1 MQTHTKIAVRPL
13 TSFLGAEI
21 EGVNA
26 ARAISTNVLTQ
37 LNETLIE
44 SQLLVLRDQT
54 LTVEQQIT
62 FSANFGELEQ
72 FSPHPHYQKH
82 REIFPVSNRQ
92 EDGYL
97 NVGHYWH
104 HDGSFLETPT
114 RLSLFYFLKAPLK
127 GGDFLFTNMYLAYE
141 TLPETLKQQVE
152 PLETLH
158 NNGVVHSLVRSH
170 PITGRKALYINM
182 GLTVGI
188 VGLSHEESVWLIRDL
203 NRHLNRPE
211 FVYRHKLQVGDL
223 IICDNASVAHFATY
237 ADPQYPQL
245 QRRTTVCGTVRF

>member
-1 MQTHTKIAVRPL
+1 MPMQTEILVHPL
-13 TSFLGAEI
+13 TSFLGTEI
-21 EGVNA
+21 KGIDSS
-26 ARAISTNVLTQ
+26 RTLSTDTLKD
-37 LNETLIE
+37 LNDTLIKH
-44 SQLLVLRDQT
+44 QLLVLRNQT

-72 FSPHPHYQKH
+72 FNPHPQYQKYP
-82 REIFPVSNRQ
+82 EIFPVSNCQ

-104 HDGSFLETPT
+104 HDGSFLEMPT
-114 RLSLFYFLKAPLK
+114 YLSLFYFLKAPQK

-141 TLPETLKQQVE
+141 ALPEKLKQQVE
-152 PLETLH
+152 SLKTIH
-158 NNGVVHSLVRSH
+158 RNGVVHLLVRSH

-188 VGLSHEESVWLIRDL
+188 VGFSHEESVKLIRDL

-211 FVYRHKLQVGDL
+211 FVYRHQLQVGDL

-245 QRRTTVCGTVRF
+245 QRRTTICGTVKF

>member
-1 MQTHTKIAVRPL
+1 MPTQAEIVVRPL

-21 EGVNA
+21 EGVDA
-26 ARAISTNVLTQ
+26 STAISTDVLTR
-37 LNETLIE
+37 LNDALIDH
-44 SQLLVLRDQT
+44 QLLLLRNQC
-54 LTVEQQIT
+54 LTVEQQIS
-62 FSANFGELEQ
+62 FSRYFGELEQ
-72 FSPHPHYQKH
+72 FSPHPHYQQYP
-82 REIFPVSNRQ
+82 EIFPVSNRE

-114 RLSLFYFLKAPLK
+114 QLSLFYFLKAPLK
-127 GGDFLFTNMYLAYE
+127 GGDFLFTNMYHAYE
-141 TLPETLKQQVE
+141 TLEKLLKQQVE
-152 PLETLH
+152 ALKTIH
-158 NNGVVHSLVRSH
+158 RNGVVHALVRSH
-170 PITGRKALYINM
+170 PLTGRKALYINM

-188 VGLSHEESVWLIRDL
+188 VGFSHEESVWLIRDL
-203 NRHLNRPE
+203 NRYLNRPE

-245 QRRTTVCGTVRF
+245 QLRTTIRGTVRF

>member
-1 MQTHTKIAVRPL
+1 MQTHTEIAVRPL

-21 EGVNA
+21 EGFDA
-26 ARAISTNVLTQ
+26 SRAISTDVLTQ
-37 LNETLIE
+37 LNDALIE
-44 SQLLVLRDQT
+44 SQLLVLRNQT